1 MLTHPLLTLNHIN
14 LTLENKKL
22 LEDVTFF
29 IKPGDFITIVGP
41 NGAGKSTLLK
51 VIVGLIKPSSGTVK
65 MASGIRLGY
74 MPQRLQLNEMM
85 PLDVETFLGTVPS
98 AHPVYNHTIDQTQTR
113 GLLKASMH
121 ELSGGE
127 FQRVLF
133 ARALLTDPDL
143 LILDEP
149 EQGLDVHGQDQFYH
163 LLDQVRRKKDKA
175 IIMVSHDLHFV
186 HQASDYVICLN
197 QHICCMGKPQE
208 VKDSREYQTLF
219 GRPLSEQ
226 LVPYVHIHDH
236 THDQGHD
243 HSHEHKPGTE
253 GCALA
258 QGDNT

>member
-1 MLTHPLLTLNHIN
+1 MMTHHLLTLNHVHLI
-14 LTLENKKL
+14 LDHKKL
-22 LEDVTFF
+22 LKDITFS
-29 IKPGDFITIVGP
+29 ISAGDFITIVGP

-51 VIVGLIKPSSGTVK
+51 VIVGLIKPSAGAVK
-65 MASGIRLGY
+65 MARGLRLGY

-85 PLDVETFLGTVPS
+85 PLDVQTFLNTVAYDPE
-98 AHPVYNHTIDQTQTR
+98 VYHHTVAQTQIY

-219 GRPLSEQ
+219 GQPLSEQ

-236 THDQGHD
+236 THDHISDEGPHD
-243 HSHEHKPGTE
+243 RACQDQAAGQT
-253 GCALA
+253 
-258 QGDNT
+258 DNA